1 MMARSTIAPR
11 QRPDTLMQLSRSL
24 ILEAILYRAAGPYI
38 LARSCRAGHGGSR
51 HCDLNA
57 GCCSYRGLDRDA
69 GRLKGPLWN
78 LRLVIKRRF
87 QPTLFL

>member
-38 LARSCRAGHGGSR
+38 LAGLGRADHRWICPFIGGR
-51 HCDLNA
+51 
-57 GCCSYRGLDRDA
+57 
-69 GRLKGPLWN
+69 
-78 LRLVIKRRF
+78 
-87 QPTLFL
+87 